1 MKLVFFRRVVG
12 LGAFLLFLSVGSIFA
27 SGQNEGGSSSDGGA
41 EVVMILKTLSN
52 PFWVEMKN
60 GIEKKAEELGISVD
74 IIATQSEDDMRGQL
88 QLFENLI
95 NKNYKAIGF
104 APLSP
109 VNLITPAVKAY
120 EKGIYLVNID
130 EQINMTQ
137 LKLAGGNVSGFVT
150 ADNVEIGGKGATY
163 IIENNPSGGQVAI
176 IEGKAGN
183 PSGEAR
189 KIGASKA
196 FKDSS
201 SFELVTSQPAD
212 WDRSKA
218 LDVAANMI
226 QRYPDL
232 VGIYCANDVMALG
245 VQQAVENAGKAD
257 QIMVVG
263 TDGAPEA
270 VDSVKNGYMAATV
283 AQDPATVG
291 AECLQILVDSISEGT
306 QIALDAEP
314 EFVAVPSKLITK

>member
-1 MKLVFFRRVVG
+1 MNLVFLRKVSG
-12 LGAFLLFLSVGSIFA
+12 LVAFTLFLSVGSIFA
-27 SGQNEGGSSSDGGA
+27 NGQKEEVSSSKGEA

-60 GIEKKAEELGISVD
+60 GIEKKAAELGIIVD
-74 IIATQSEDDMRGQL
+74 VIATQSESDMQGQL

-95 NKNYKAIGF
+95 NKNYKGIGF
-104 APLSP
+104 APLSA
-109 VNLITPAVKAY
+109 VNLVNPVVNAY
-120 EKGIYLVNID
+120 EKGIFLVNID
-130 EQINMTQ
+130 EQIDMTE
-137 LKLAGGNVSGFVT
+137 LKSAGGNVSGFVT

-163 IIENNPSGGQVAI
+163 IIDNNTDGGQVAI

-183 PSGEAR
+183 PSGEDR
-189 KIGASKA
+189 RNGAATA
-196 FKDSS
+196 FMANS

-212 WDRSKA
+212 WDRAKA

-263 TDGAPEA
+263 TDGSPEA
-270 VDSVKNGYMAATV
+270 IESVKNGYMAATV
-283 AQDPATVG
+283 AQDPAAVG
-291 AECLQILVDSISEGT
+291 AECLQILVDSINAGT
-306 QIALDAEP
+306 QIPLDVDP
-314 EFVAVPSKLITK
+314 KFVAVPSKLITK